1 MAEPG
6 ALARGLLCLP
16 RSMANAIDAMTR
28 SARWWHALKPGSWPK
43 VLVPTVFGQ
52 AVGAAVAGAFS
63 VPALV
68 FGLLW
73 TIADVSFIVLLND
86 WGDQEVD
93 AIKRRLYPNDCSPKS
108 IPDKILPARALL
120 LAGIA
125 AGVAALAIAAG
136 ATQLLDRPYLL
147 LMAATGQ
154 LVFIAYTL
162 PPLSMNYRGGGEFL
176 EMIGVGGVL
185 PMLHAY
191 AQSGI
196 VAADW
201 LCALLPGVLLL
212 ALASAIAS
220 GLSDEN
226 SDRIGGK
233 RTVVTT
239 FGNVAARRL
248 IERLVVFAA
257 LAWAAVALVEWAPP
271 SWVVIPSI
279 VIVLGFH
286 VRMRRRSAH
295 ATTDAF
301 AAQAAYKGALHGAIW
316 WGMGVL
322 CALVLVAGLGMN
334 VGGDRW

>member
-1 MAEPG
+1 MAIE
-6 ALARGLLCLP
+6 
-16 RSMANAIDAMTR
+16 IDAMTR

-52 AVGAAVAGAFS
+52 AVGAAVAGELS
-63 VPALV
+63 LPALV
-68 FGLLW
+68 FGLMW
-73 TIADVSFIVLLND
+73 AIADVAFIVLLND
-86 WGDQEVD
+86 WGDQDVD
-93 AIKRRLYPNDCSPKS
+93 GIKRRMFPNDCSPKS
-108 IPDKILPARALL
+108 IPDGILPARALL

-125 AGVAALAIAAG
+125 AGCAALAIAAG
-136 ATQLLDRPYLL
+136 ATHLLDRPYLL
-147 LMAATGQ
+147 LMAAAGQ

-162 PPLSMNYRGGGEFL
+162 PPLSLNYRGGGELL
-176 EMIGVGGVL
+176 EMVGVGGIL

-196 VAADW
+196 VASDW

-220 GLSDEN
+220 GLSDET

-257 LAWAAVALVEWAPP
+257 LAWAGAALVDWAPP
-271 SWVVIPSI
+271 SWVVMPS
-279 VIVLGFH
+279 VLVVLGFH
-286 VRMRRRSAH
+286 VRLRRRSAR

-301 AAQAAYKGALHGAIW
+301 AAQAAYKGELHGAIW
-316 WGMGVL
+316 WSMGVL
-322 CALVLVAGLGMN
+322 CALVLTAGLGMN
-334 VGGDRW
+334 VGAARW